1 MMLPNFGGSIMLKL
15 ENYTTKFI
23 MDYLTNSIA
32 KEKGITKTLA
42 RKLVLNA
49 LAYNI
54 VYNAIS
60 EQIDFIMEEDE
71 DE

>member
-1 MMLPNFGGSIMLKL
+1 MLKL
-15 ENYTTKFI
+15 ENFTTKFI

-42 RKLVLNA
+42 RKLVLNS
-49 LAYNI
+49 LSYTL